1 MNKIIYWFPRV
12 LSLLFIF
19 FILMF
24 SFDVF
29 SMEGTFLAKTGGFL
43 MHNIPTIVLAIA
55 LAFAWK
61 KEEMGGYLFIFLGL
75 FSICFFKTYE
85 RWDTFLLISFPAILI
100 GILFLL
106 NKKHE

>member
-1 MNKIIYWFPRV
+1 
-12 LSLLFIF
+12 
-19 FILMF
+19 MF

-29 SMEGTFLAKTGGFL
+29 SMEGTFFEKTGGFL
-43 MHNIPTIVLAIA
+43 MHNISTIVLAIA

-75 FSICFFKTYE
+75 FSICFFKTYQSLE
-85 RWDTFLLISFPAILI
+85 TFLIISLPMILI
-100 GILFLL
+100 GILFIL